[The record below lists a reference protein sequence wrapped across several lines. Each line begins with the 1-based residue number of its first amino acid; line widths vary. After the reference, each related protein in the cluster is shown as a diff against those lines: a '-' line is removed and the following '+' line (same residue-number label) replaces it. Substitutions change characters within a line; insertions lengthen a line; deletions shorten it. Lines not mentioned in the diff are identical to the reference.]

1 MLLLGMANDTL
12 LFRAQLSFDIERAGF
27 ATQVGSLQKALKME
41 SFLIPENSLGASLDE
56 GT

>member
-12 LFRAQLSFDIERAGF
+12 LFSAQLSFDIERAGF
-27 ATQVGSLQKALKME
+27 ATQVGSLQKALKMK

>member
-12 LFRAQLSFDIERAGF
+12 LFRAQLSFDIERAGS
-27 ATQVGSLQKALKME
+27 ATQVGSLQKALRME
-41 SFLIPENSLGASLDE
+41 SFIIPENSLGASLDE